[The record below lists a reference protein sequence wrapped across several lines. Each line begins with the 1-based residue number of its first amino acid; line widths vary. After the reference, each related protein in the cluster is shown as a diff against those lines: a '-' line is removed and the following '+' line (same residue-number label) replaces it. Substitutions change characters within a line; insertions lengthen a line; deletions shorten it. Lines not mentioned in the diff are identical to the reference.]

1 MTHKGLTLKIDVIKS
16 FSFEK
21 NLLGSESTH
30 IFPVSSGVFQRCYS
44 QEIVKKNER
53 NDRLFDFSIYFVFL
67 HN

>member
-1 MTHKGLTLKIDVIKS
+1 MIHKGLTLKIDVIKS

-21 NLLGSESTH
+21 NLLCGESTH
-30 IFPVSSGVFQRCYS
+30 IFPVSSGIFQRCYS
-44 QEIVKKNER
+44 QGIVKKNER